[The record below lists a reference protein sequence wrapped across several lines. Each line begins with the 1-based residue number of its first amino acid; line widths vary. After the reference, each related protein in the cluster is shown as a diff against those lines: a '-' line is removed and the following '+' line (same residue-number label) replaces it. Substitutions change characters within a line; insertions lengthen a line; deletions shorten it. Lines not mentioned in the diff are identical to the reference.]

1 MKESEELSN
10 LLSIINDKQEM
21 KDLCSQI
28 EEFENYVKKNNVGT
42 EKRQLI
48 ISQEDLFWVHHRNII

>member
-21 KDLCSQI
+21 KDLCAQI

-48 ISQEDLFWVHHRNII
+48 ISQEDLFLVHHRNII